1 MTFGIIF
8 TIKRQCNR
16 GTSVSK
22 QSQNRLAC
30 RVRLKTGSLD
40 LKTGSLH
47 RTETTFGR
55 FGPLGLVLKQRL
67 GLWATPTLI
76 EQIWT
81 LTEQKKKESPTPIHR
96 NLDDHDYD
104 TYSATIRFQKE
115 IWTTTKSG
123 CINKTILP
131 PPEIQL
137 RPEKHF
143 HSSTGDTISTRKT
156 IFCRYH
162 LTISQRRLLSDDL
175 TPSQTS
181 VAAVFVAVVSL
192 QLQRLPTK
200 LRCRCRLVGEST
212 HATT

>member
-1 MTFGIIF
+1 MD
-8 TIKRQCNR
+8 IKSGNLYYYLSMRPWY
-16 GTSVSK
+16 
-22 QSQNRLAC
+22 
-30 RVRLKTGSLD
+30 VRLKTGSLD

-131 PPEIQL
+131 PPEIQF

-143 HSSTGDTISTRKT
+143 HR
-156 IFCRYH
+156 RYNFDQKNNF
-162 LTISQRRLLSDDL
+162 LSLPSDDL
-175 TPSQTS
+175 TATTS
-181 VAAVFVAVVSL
+181 V
-192 QLQRLPTK
+192 
-200 LRCRCRLVGEST
+200 
-212 HATT
+212 

>member
-81 LTEQKKKESPTPIHR
+81 LTEQKKKGKSNANP
-96 NLDDHDYD
+96 
-104 TYSATIRFQKE
+104 QKF
-115 IWTTTKSG
+115 G
-123 CINKTILP
+123 
-131 PPEIQL
+131 
-137 RPEKHF
+137 RP
-143 HSSTGDTISTRKT
+143 
-156 IFCRYH
+156 
-162 LTISQRRLLSDDL
+162 RL
-175 TPSQTS
+175 
-181 VAAVFVAVVSL
+181 
-192 QLQRLPTK
+192 
-200 LRCRCRLVGEST
+200 
-212 HATT
+212 